1 MQLVE
6 TINDGLKRAY
16 EAKILAADLDKK
28 VIQKLEASR
37 PEIQLKGFRKGQ
49 APIALIKKMYGKSVI
64 GEAMQESIDELVRS
78 HFDESGDRPAMQ
90 PDVQMANK
98 DWKEGE
104 DINIILNYEK
114 LPTIPET
121 DFSKIKLKKL
131 VAEIDKP
138 SVDEA
143 LNNLA
148 SSAQN
153 FEKRK
158 KTSKARSG
166 DQIIIDFLGKV
177 DGEAFDG
184 GKADDYPLVI
194 GSNSFIPG
202 FEDQLIGSKEGQK
215 LDVNVTF
222 PKEYGSEKLAGNPA
236 VFNVLVK
243 SVNEPKP
250 AKVDDELAKK
260 FGVESLEELKSQI
273 GERLK
278 AEFSVATRAILKREL
293 MDKLDKLI
301 KFELPVGLIE
311 NEATDIAHQ
320 LWHEE
325 NPDVKDHNHDK
336 IEPTAEHNSIANRR
350 VKLGLLL
357 AELGSKNKI
366 VVSEKETQEALMQKS
381 KEYPGQEKAF
391 FEFMQKNPQAKEQ
404 LKAPLFEDKVIDF
417 IVELSSVT
425 EKTVSKE
432 ELKKAVEKVES
443 V

>member
-6 TINDGLKRAY
+6 TINEGLRRGY

-158 KTSKARSG
+158 KTSKARLG

-243 SVNEPKP
+243 SINEPKP
-250 AKVDDELAKK
+250 AKIDDELAKK
-260 FGVESLEELKSQI
+260 FGLESLKELKIQI

-293 MDKLDKLI
+293 MDKLDRLI

-336 IEPTAEHNSIANRR
+336 IEPTAEHNTIANRR

-366 VVSEKETQEALMQKS
+366 VVSEKEAQEALMLKA
-381 KEYPGQEKAF
+381 KEYPGQEKAY

-432 ELKKAVEKVES
+432 DLKKAVEKVES

>member
-6 TINDGLKRAY
+6 TINEGLKRGY
-16 EAKILAADLDKK
+16 EAKILASDLDSK
-28 VIQKLEASR
+28 VVEKLESSR
-37 PEIQLKGFRKGQ
+37 PEIQLKGFRKGH
-49 APIALIKKMYGKSVI
+49 APIALIKKMYGKSMI
-64 GEAMQESIDELVRS
+64 GEVMQESIDELVRS
-78 HFDESGDRPAMQ
+78 HFVESGDRPAMQ

-104 DINIILNYEK
+104 DINVTLNYEK
-114 LPTIPET
+114 LPTIPDI

-131 VAEIDKP
+131 VAEIDTP
-138 SVDEA
+138 STDEA
-143 LNNLA
+143 LANLA

-153 FEKRK
+153 FEQRK
-158 KTSKARSG
+158 KTSKAKSG
-166 DQIIIDFLGKV
+166 DQIVIDFFGKV

-202 FEDQLIGSKEGQK
+202 FEDQLIGVKEGQK

-222 PKEYGSEKLAGNPA
+222 PKEYGSEKLAGNAA

-250 AKVDDELAKK
+250 AKIDDELAKK
-260 FGVESLEELKSQI
+260 FGVETLKELKSQI
-273 GERLK
+273 SDRLK
-278 AEFSVATRAILKREL
+278 SEFSVATRAILKREL

-301 KFELPVGLIE
+301 KFDLPLGLIE
-311 NEATDIAHQ
+311 SEANEIAHQ

-336 IEPTAEHNSIANRR
+336 IFPTAEHNKIANRR

-366 VVSEKETQEALMQKS
+366 LVSEKETQEAVMQKAQ
-381 KEYPGQEKAF
+381 EYRGQEKAF
-391 FEFMQKNPQAKEQ
+391 FEFIQKNPQAKEQ

-417 IVELSSVT
+417 IIELSSVT

-432 ELKKAVEKVES
+432 DLKKAVEKIES

>member
-1 MQLVE
+1 
-6 TINDGLKRAY
+6 
-16 EAKILAADLDKK
+16 
-28 VIQKLEASR
+28 
-37 PEIQLKGFRKGQ
+37 
-49 APIALIKKMYGKSVI
+49 
-64 GEAMQESIDELVRS
+64 
-78 HFDESGDRPAMQ
+78 MQ
-90 PDVQMANK
+90 PDVQMENK

-104 DINIILNYEK
+104 DINITLNYEK
-114 LPTIPET
+114 LPIIPET
-121 DFSKIKLKKL
+121 DFSKIKLKRL
-131 VAEIDKP
+131 IGEIDK
-138 SVDEA
+138 SSIEESLV
-143 LNNLA
+143 NLS

-158 KTSKARSG
+158 KSSKAKLG

-177 DGEAFDG
+177 DGESFEG
-184 GKADDYPLVI
+184 

-202 FEDQLIGSKEGQK
+202 FEDQLIGTKEGEK

-222 PKEYGSEKLAGNPA
+222 PKEYSSEKLAGNA
-236 VFNVLVK
+236 AKFNVLVK

-250 AKVDDELAKK
+250 AKIDDELAKK
-260 FGVESLEELKSQI
+260 FGVKSLKDLKDQI
-273 GERLK
+273 SERLK
-278 AEFSVATRAILKREL
+278 AEFSVASRSILKREL

-301 KFELPVGLIE
+301 NFELPVGLIE
-311 NEATDIAHQ
+311 SEATEIAHQ

-336 IEPTAEHNSIANRR
+336 ITPTAEHNTIANRR

-366 VVSEKETQEALMQKS
+366 VVSEKETQDAVMQKAQ
-381 KEYPGQEKAF
+381 EYRGQEKAF
-391 FEFMQKNPQAKEQ
+391 FEFIQKNPQAKEQ

-417 IVELSSVT
+417 IIELSSVT

>member
-6 TINDGLKRAY
+6 TINEGLKRGY

-273 GERLK
+273 AERLK

>member
-6 TINDGLKRAY
+6 TINKGLKRGY
-16 EAKILAADLDKK
+16 EAKISAADLDSKI
-28 VIQKLEASR
+28 VEKLEASR
-37 PEIQLKGFRKGQ
+37 PDIQLKGFRKGQ
-49 APIALIKKMYGKSVI
+49 APIALIKKMYGKSMV
-64 GEAMQESIDELVRS
+64 GEAMQESIDLLVRE
-78 HFDESGDRPAMQ
+78 HFATTGDRPAMQ

-104 DINIILNYEK
+104 DINVTLNYEK
-114 LPTIPET
+114 LPTIPEI

-138 SVDEA
+138 SIEEA
-143 LNNLA
+143 LTNLSA
-148 SSAQN
+148 SAQN

-158 KTSKARSG
+158 KTGKAKTG
-166 DQIIIDFLGKV
+166 DQIILDFLGKV
-177 DGEAFDG
+177 DGEAFEG

-194 GSNSFIPG
+194 GSKSFIPG
-202 FEDQLIGSKEGQK
+202 FEDQLIGTKEGQS

-222 PKEYGSEKLAGNPA
+222 PQDYGSEKLAGKA
-236 VFNVLVK
+236 AIFTVEVK

-250 AKVDDELAKK
+250 AKIDDELAKK
-260 FGVESLEELKSQI
+260 FGLESLNELEVQI
-273 GERLK
+273 SERLK
-278 AEFSVATRAILKREL
+278 SEFSVATRSLLKREL
-293 MDKLDKLI
+293 MDKLDKLA
-301 KFELPVGLIE
+301 KFELPSGLIE
-311 NEATDIAHQ
+311 SEAKEIAHQ

-325 NPDVKDHNHDK
+325 NPDEKEQNHDK
-336 IEPTAEHNSIANRR
+336 ITPTDEHNTIANRR

-366 VVSEKETQEALMQKS
+366 VVSDKETQEAVIKKS
-381 KEYPGQEKAF
+381 QEYPGQEKAF

-425 EKTVSKE
+425 EKTVSKDD
-432 ELKKAVEKVES
+432 LKKAVEKAES
-443 V
+443 A

>member
-6 TINDGLKRAY
+6 TIKEGLKRGY
-16 EAKILAADLDKK
+16 ETNILAADLDTK
-28 VIQKLEASR
+28 VVQKLEASR
-37 PEIQLKGFRKGQ
+37 SEIQLKGFRKGQ
-49 APIALIKKMYGKSVI
+49 APISLIKKMYGKSMI
-64 GEAMQESIDELVRS
+64 GEAMQEVIDEVVRS
-78 HFDESGDRPAMQ
+78 HFEKSGDRPAIQ
-90 PDVQMANK
+90 PDIQMVNK

-104 DINIILNYEK
+104 DLKVTLNYEK
-114 LPTIPET
+114 LPEIPET

-138 SVDEA
+138 SIDEA

-148 SSAQN
+148 SSSQN

-158 KTSKARSG
+158 KTAKAKSG
-166 DQIIIDFLGKV
+166 DQIVIDFLGKV
-177 DGEAFDG
+177 DGEAFEG
-184 GKADDYPLVI
+184 GKADDYPLVL

-202 FEDQLIGSKEGQK
+202 FEDQLIGTKEGGK
-215 LDVNVTF
+215 LEVNVTF
-222 PKEYGSEKLAGNPA
+222 PKDYGSEKLAGNAA

-260 FGVESLEELKSQI
+260 YGVENLKELIAQVS
-273 GERLK
+273 ERLK
-278 AEFSVATRAILKREL
+278 NEYLVATRAILKREL
-293 MDKLDKLI
+293 MDKLDKLVE
-301 KFELPVGLIE
+301 FELPEALIE
-311 NEATDIAHQ
+311 SEATEIAHQ

-336 IEPTAEHNSIANRR
+336 IIPTDEHNNIANRR

-366 VVSEKETQEALMQKS
+366 VVSEKETQEMVMRKAQ
-381 KEYPGQEKAF
+381 EYPGQEKAF

-404 LKAPLFEDKVIDF
+404 LRAPLFEDKVIDF
-417 IVELSSVT
+417 IIELSSVT
-425 EKTVSKE
+425 EKSVSKE

>member
-6 TINDGLKRAY
+6 TINEGLKRGY

-158 KTSKARSG
+158 KTSKAKSG

-260 FGVESLEELKSQI
+260 FGVESLKELKSQI
-273 GERLK
+273 GEKLK

-336 IEPTAEHNSIANRR
+336 IEPTAEHNTIANRR

-366 VVSEKETQEALMQKS
+366 VVSEKEAQEALMLKA
-381 KEYPGQEKAF
+381 KEYPGQEKAY

-432 ELKKAVEKVES
+432 DLKKAVEKVES

>member
-6 TINDGLKRAY
+6 TFKEGLKRGY
-16 EAKILAADLDKK
+16 ETNILAADLDAK
-28 VIQKLEASR
+28 VVHKLEASR
-37 PEIQLKGFRKGQ
+37 SEIQLKGFRKGQ
-49 APIALIKKMYGKSVI
+49 APIALIKKMYGKSMI
-64 GEAMQESIDELVRS
+64 GEAMQEVIDEVVRS
-78 HFDESGDRPAMQ
+78 HFDKSGDRPAMQ
-90 PDVQMANK
+90 PDVQMVNK

-104 DINIILNYEK
+104 DINLTLNYEK
-114 LPTIPET
+114 LPEIPET

-131 VAEIDKP
+131 VAEIDRP
-138 SVDEA
+138 SIDEA
-143 LNNLA
+143 LTSLA

-158 KTSKARSG
+158 KTAKAKSG
-166 DQIIIDFLGKV
+166 DQIVIDFLGKV
-177 DGEAFDG
+177 DGEAFEG

-202 FEDQLIGSKEGQK
+202 FEDQLIGTKEGQK

-222 PKEYGSEKLAGNPA
+222 PKEYGSEKLAGNAA
-236 VFNVLVK
+236 VFNVIVK

-250 AKVDDELAKK
+250 AKVDDELAKNY
-260 FGVESLEELKSQI
+260 GVGNLKELKHQI
-273 GERLK
+273 SERLK
-278 AEFSVATRAILKREL
+278 SEYSVATRAILKREL
-293 MDKLDKLI
+293 MDKLDKLV

-311 NEATDIAHQ
+311 SEATQIAHQ

-325 NPDVKDHNHDK
+325 NPDVKDHDHDK
-336 IEPTAEHNSIANRR
+336 IIPTDEHNKIANRR

-366 VVSEKETQEALMQKS
+366 VVSEKETQEMVMRKAQ
-381 KEYPGQEKAF
+381 EYPGQEKAF
-391 FEFMQKNPQAKEQ
+391 FEFLQKNPQAKEQ
-404 LKAPLFEDKVIDF
+404 LRAPLFEDKVIDF
-417 IVELSSVT
+417 IIELSSVT
-425 EKTVSKE
+425 EKSVSKE

>member
-1 MQLVE
+1 
-6 TINDGLKRAY
+6 
-16 EAKILAADLDKK
+16 
-28 VIQKLEASR
+28 
-37 PEIQLKGFRKGQ
+37 
-49 APIALIKKMYGKSVI
+49 MYGKSVI

-158 KTSKARSG
+158 KTSKARLG

-243 SVNEPKP
+243 SINEPKP
-250 AKVDDELAKK
+250 AKIDDELAKK
-260 FGVESLEELKSQI
+260 FGLESLKALKIQI

-293 MDKLDKLI
+293 MDKLDRLI

-336 IEPTAEHNSIANRR
+336 IEPTAEHNTIANRR

-366 VVSEKETQEALMQKS
+366 VVSEKETQEAVMQKS
-381 KEYPGQEKAF
+381 REYPGQEKAF
-391 FEFMQKNPQAKEQ
+391 FEFLQKNPQAKEQ

>member
-6 TINDGLKRAY
+6 TINEGLKRGY

-158 KTSKARSG
+158 KTSKAKSG

-260 FGVESLEELKSQI
+260 FGVESLKELKSQI
-273 GERLK
+273 GEKLK
-278 AEFSVATRAILKREL
+278 AEFSVATRAVLKREL

-336 IEPTAEHNSIANRR
+336 IEPTAEHNTIANRR

-366 VVSEKETQEALMQKS
+366 VVSEKETQEAVMQKS
-381 KEYPGQEKAF
+381 REYPGQEKAF
-391 FEFMQKNPQAKEQ
+391 FEFLQKNPQAKEQ

>member
-6 TINDGLKRAY
+6 TINEGLKRGY
-16 EAKILAADLDKK
+16 EAKILASELDSK
-28 VIQKLEASR
+28 VIEKLESSR
-37 PEIQLKGFRKGQ
+37 PEIQLKGFRKGH
-49 APIALIKKMYGKSVI
+49 APIALIKKMYGKSMI

-78 HFDESGDRPAMQ
+78 HFVESGDKPAMK

-98 DWKEGE
+98 DWKEGD
-104 DINIILNYEK
+104 DINVTLNYEK
-114 LPTIPET
+114 LPTIPDT
-121 DFSKIKLKKL
+121 DFSKIKLKRL
-131 VAEIDKP
+131 VAEIDK
-138 SVDEA
+138 SSIDEA
-143 LNNLA
+143 LTNLA

-158 KTSKARSG
+158 KTSKAKSG
-166 DQIIIDFLGKV
+166 DQVIIDFLGKV
-177 DGEAFDG
+177 DEKAFDG

-202 FEDQLIGSKEGQK
+202 FEDQLIGTKEGQK

-222 PKEYGSEKLAGNPA
+222 PKEYGSEKLAGSAA
-236 VFNVLVK
+236 VFNVVVK

-250 AKVDDELAKK
+250 SKIDDELAKK
-260 FGVESLEELKSQI
+260 FGVESLKELKGQI
-273 GERLK
+273 TDRLK
-278 AEFSVATRAILKREL
+278 TEFSIATRAILKREL
-293 MDKLDKLI
+293 MDKLDKVI
-301 KFELPVGLIE
+301 KFELPLGLIE
-311 NEATDIAHQ
+311 SEANEIAHQ

-336 IEPTAEHNSIANRR
+336 ISPTTEHKKIANRR

-366 VVSEKETQEALMQKS
+366 VVSEKETQEAVMKKAQ
-381 KEYPGQEKAF
+381 EYPGQEKAY

-404 LKAPLFEDKVIDF
+404 LQAPLFEDKVVDF
-417 IVELSSVT
+417 IIELSSVT

-432 ELKKAVEKVES
+432 DLKKAVEKVEF

>member
-1 MQLVE
+1 
-6 TINDGLKRAY
+6 
-16 EAKILAADLDKK
+16 
-28 VIQKLEASR
+28 
-37 PEIQLKGFRKGQ
+37 
-49 APIALIKKMYGKSVI
+49 VI

-131 VAEIDKP
+131 VAEIDKA

-158 KTSKARSG
+158 KTSKARLG

-202 FEDQLIGSKEGQK
+202 FEDQLIGSKEGQR

-243 SVNEPKP
+243 SINEPKP

-260 FGVESLEELKSQI
+260 VWFRKS
-273 GERLK
+273 ERTK
-278 AEFSVATRAILKREL
+278 
-293 MDKLDKLI
+293 
-301 KFELPVGLIE
+301 
-311 NEATDIAHQ
+311 
-320 LWHEE
+320 
-325 NPDVKDHNHDK
+325 
-336 IEPTAEHNSIANRR
+336 NSDR
-350 VKLGLLL
+350 
-357 AELGSKNKI
+357 
-366 VVSEKETQEALMQKS
+366 
-381 KEYPGQEKAF
+381 
-391 FEFMQKNPQAKEQ
+391 
-404 LKAPLFEDKVIDF
+404 
-417 IVELSSVT
+417 
-425 EKTVSKE
+425 
-432 ELKKAVEKVES
+432 
-443 V
+443 

>member
-6 TINDGLKRAY
+6 TINDGLKRGY

-260 FGVESLEELKSQI
+260 FGVESLKELKSQI

-336 IEPTAEHNSIANRR
+336 IEPTAEHNTIANRR

>member
-6 TINDGLKRAY
+6 TINDGLKRGY

-250 AKVDDELAKK
+250 AKVDDELAQK

-320 LWHEE
+320 LWHED

-336 IEPTAEHNSIANRR
+336 IEPTAEHNTIANRR

>member
-6 TINDGLKRAY
+6 TMNEGLRRGY
-16 EAKILAADLDKK
+16 EAKISATDLDKK

-78 HFDESGDRPAMQ
+78 HFDETGDRPAMQ

-104 DINIILNYEK
+104 DINITLNYEK

-121 DFSKIKLKKL
+121 DFAKIKLKRL

-153 FEKRK
+153 FEKRN
-158 KTSKARSG
+158 KTSKSKSG
-166 DQIIIDFLGKV
+166 DQIVIDFLGKV

-202 FEDQLIGSKEGQK
+202 FEDQLVGSKEGQK
-215 LDVNVTF
+215 FDVNVTF
-222 PKEYGSEKLAGNPA
+222 PKDYGSDKLAGKSA

-260 FGVESLEELKSQI
+260 FGVENLKELKIQI
-273 GERLK
+273 SERLK
-278 AEFSVATRAILKREL
+278 AEFSVATRAVLKREL

-336 IEPTAEHNSIANRR
+336 IEPTEEHNTIANRR

-366 VVSEKETQEALMQKS
+366 VVSDKETQEALMQKA

>member
-6 TINDGLKRAY
+6 KINEGLKRGY

-320 LWHEE
+320 LWHED

-336 IEPTAEHNSIANRR
+336 IEPTAEHNTIANRR

-366 VVSEKETQEALMQKS
+366 VVSEKETQEAVMQKS

>member
-6 TINDGLKRAY
+6 TINEGLKRGY
-16 EAKILAADLDKK
+16 ETKILASDLDSK
-28 VIQKLEASR
+28 VIQKLESSR
-37 PEIQLKGFRKGQ
+37 SEIQLKGFRKGQ
-49 APIALIKKMYGKSVI
+49 APIALIKKMYGKSMI

-78 HFDESGDRPAMQ
+78 HFVETGDRPAMQ

-104 DINIILNYEK
+104 DINVTLNYEK
-114 LPTIPET
+114 LPAIPDI

-131 VAEIDKP
+131 VAEIDNP
-138 SVDEA
+138 SIEEA
-143 LNNLA
+143 LANLA

-153 FEKRK
+153 FGKQK
-158 KTSKARSG
+158 KTSKAKSG
-166 DQIIIDFLGKV
+166 DQIIIDFLGTV

-202 FEDQLIGSKEGQK
+202 FEDQLIGAKEGQK
-215 LDVNVTF
+215 LDVDVTF
-222 PKEYGSEKLAGNPA
+222 PKEYGSEKLAGKA
-236 VFNVLVK
+236 AIFSVVVK
-243 SVNEPKP
+243 SVNQPKP
-250 AKVDDELAKK
+250 AKIDDELAKK
-260 FGVESLEELKSQI
+260 FGSKNLKELKSQI
-273 GERLK
+273 NERLK
-278 AEFSVATRAILKREL
+278 SEFSVATRAILKREL
-293 MDKLDKLI
+293 MDKLDKI
-301 KFELPVGLIE
+301 VKFDLPLSLIE
-311 NEATDIAHQ
+311 SEANEIAHQ

-325 NPDVKDHNHDK
+325 NPDVKDHDHDK
-336 IEPTAEHNSIANRR
+336 ISPTTEHIKIANRR

-366 VVSEKETQEALMQKS
+366 VVSEKETQEAVMKKAQ
-381 KEYPGQEKAF
+381 EYRGQEKAF
-391 FEFMQKNPQAKEQ
+391 FEFVQKNPQAKEQ

-417 IVELSSVT
+417 IIELSAVT

-432 ELKKAVEKVES
+432 ELKKAVEKAES

>member
-6 TINDGLKRAY
+6 TINEGLKRGY

-90 PDVQMANK
+90 PDVQMASK

-320 LWHEE
+320 LWHED

-336 IEPTAEHNSIANRR
+336 IEPTAEHNTIANRR

-366 VVSEKETQEALMQKS
+366 VVSEKETQEAVMQKS

>member
-6 TINDGLKRAY
+6 TINDGLKRGY

-273 GERLK
+273 SERLK

-325 NPDVKDHNHDK
+325 NPDVKDHNHDM

-366 VVSEKETQEALMQKS
+366 VVSEKETQEAVMQKS

>member
-320 LWHEE
+320 LWHED

-336 IEPTAEHNSIANRR
+336 IEPTAEHNTIANRR

>member
-1 MQLVE
+1 
-6 TINDGLKRAY
+6 
-16 EAKILAADLDKK
+16 
-28 VIQKLEASR
+28 
-37 PEIQLKGFRKGQ
+37 
-49 APIALIKKMYGKSVI
+49 
-64 GEAMQESIDELVRS
+64 
-78 HFDESGDRPAMQ
+78 MQ

-131 VAEIDKP
+131 VADIDKP

-143 LNNLA
+143 LRNLA

-260 FGVESLEELKSQI
+260 FGVESLKELKSQI
-273 GERLK
+273 GEKLK

-336 IEPTAEHNSIANRR
+336 IEPTAEHKAIANRR

-366 VVSEKETQEALMQKS
+366 VVSEKETQEAVMQKS
-381 KEYPGQEKAF
+381 REYPGQEKAF
-391 FEFMQKNPQAKEQ
+391 FEFLQKNPQAKEQ

>member
-1 MQLVE
+1 MRLVE
-6 TINDGLKRAY
+6 TINEGLKRGY
-16 EAKILAADLDKK
+16 EAKISAADLDSK
-28 VIQKLEASR
+28 VIEKLEASR
-37 PEIQLKGFRKGQ
+37 SEIQLKGFRKGQ
-49 APIALIKKMYGKSVI
+49 APITLIKKMYGKSMI

-78 HFDESGDRPAMQ
+78 HFSTTGDRPAMQ

-104 DINIILNYEK
+104 DVDVTLNYEK
-114 LPTIPET
+114 LPIVPEV

-131 VAEIDKP
+131 VTEIDEA
-138 SVDEA
+138 SIDEA

-148 SSAQN
+148 TSAQN

-158 KTSKARSG
+158 KASKAKSG
-166 DQIIIDFLGKV
+166 DQVVIDFLGKV
-177 DGEAFDG
+177 DGEVFDG

-202 FEDQLIGSKEGQK
+202 FEDQLIGTKAGQK

-222 PKEYGSEKLAGNPA
+222 PKDYGSEKLAGNA
-236 VFNVLVK
+236 AIFSVLVK
-243 SVNEPKP
+243 TVNEPTP
-250 AKVDDELAKK
+250 AKINDELAKK
-260 FGVESLEELKSQI
+260 FGVESLKELKNQI
-273 GERLK
+273 SDRLK
-278 AEFSVATRAILKREL
+278 AEFAVAARAILKKEL
-293 MDKLDKLI
+293 MDKLDKSI
-301 KFELPVGLIE
+301 KFELPISLIDSVA
-311 NEATDIAHQ
+311 NDIAHQ

-336 IEPTAEHNSIANRR
+336 ITPTPEHNTIANRR

-366 VVSEKETQEALMQKS
+366 VVSDKETQAALMQKAQ
-381 KEYPGQEKAF
+381 EYPGQEKAF

-404 LKAPLFEDKVIDF
+404 LRAPLFEDKVIDF
-417 IVELSSVT
+417 IVELSSVI
-425 EKTVSKE
+425 EKTVSKD
-432 ELKKAVEKVES
+432 ELKKLVEKVES

>member
-6 TINDGLKRAY
+6 TINEGLKRGY
-16 EAKILAADLDKK
+16 EAKILASDLDFK
-28 VIQKLEASR
+28 VIQKLETSR
-37 PEIQLKGFRKGQ
+37 SEIQLKGFRKGN
-49 APIALIKKMYGKSVI
+49 APIALIKKMYGKSMI

-78 HFDESGDRPAMQ
+78 HFLESGDRPAMQ

-98 DWKEGE
+98 DWKEGD
-104 DINIILNYEK
+104 DISVTLNYER
-114 LPTIPET
+114 LPTIPDM

-131 VAEIDKP
+131 VAEIDKV
-138 SVDEA
+138 SIEEA
-143 LNNLA
+143 LANLA

-158 KTSKARSG
+158 KVTKAKSG

-184 GKADDYPLVI
+184 GKAEDYPLVI

-202 FEDQLIGSKEGQK
+202 FEDQLIGVKEGQK

-222 PKEYGSEKLAGNPA
+222 PKEYGSEKLAGNA
-236 VFNVLVK
+236 AIFNVLVK

-250 AKVDDELAKK
+250 AKIDDELAKK
-260 FGVESLEELKSQI
+260 FGVETLKELKSQI
-273 GERLK
+273 KDRLK
-278 AEFSVATRAILKREL
+278 SEFFVATRAILKREL

-301 KFELPVGLIE
+301 KFDLPLGLVE
-311 NEATDIAHQ
+311 GEANEIAHQ

-336 IEPTAEHNSIANRR
+336 ISPTAEHNKIANRR

-366 VVSEKETQEALMQKS
+366 VVSEKETQEALMKKS
-381 KEYPGQEKAF
+381 QEYRGQEKAF
-391 FEFMQKNPQAKEQ
+391 FEFIQKNPQAKEQ

-417 IVELSSVT
+417 IIELSSVT